1 MQVDGNRFDNLISD
15 DPHILTYVMALHIL
29 LLFYTLYVT
38 WGGNGPKSPQLC
50 LLCAGGQVHKELGG
64 VHHQVDEDL
73 FYDPSIFVGKMQL

>member
-1 MQVDGNRFDNLISD
+1 MQIDGNKFDNLISD
-15 DPHILTYVMALHIL
+15 APHILNYVMALHIL

-38 WGGNGPKSPQLC
+38 WGKMDQKSPQLC